1 MKKTIWI
8 PLAVVMILIIFAL
21 GSPAIRDAFFPSS
34 LLTVDGCIPPQFHS
48 DYPRGSE
55 IYITPPP
62 EPQILPVGWQKI
74 STIPNTLFVKEG
86 GLVLVRKQPGYDE
99 LWIMAADASSTNLVA
114 YIYRTDTGKW
124 IPVPTPPNGPLY
136 LDVSNNIW
144 VVVASNDVHYGLNQ
158 LFRFDE
164 QANQYLQVTD
174 KTNELSKGDIG
185 AIVSDSSGLLW
196 FTMRT
201 DPYHSD
207 LFSFDP
213 VTSEIKQHLAG
224 NFDFYIAIDKND
236 NIYVIQVKDGQFSI
250 ENPPHYLLK
259 KYNPSN
265 GNTDTVEIPR
275 AEGEGEYSTTMYI
288 DQKNRLWISDNV
300 WIDISESKISGQH
313 SIPRSES
320 FIHYV
325 DFMARYVWERPFV
338 MTQSTDGRVWYA
350 STMGNAW
357 FKPDTGEWCHFT
369 SYGSYIVED
378 SNHNL
383 WMMADNSLY
392 ELRMSP

>member
-1 MKKTIWI
+1 
-8 PLAVVMILIIFAL
+8 
-21 GSPAIRDAFFPSS
+21 
-34 LLTVDGCIPPQFHS
+34 
-48 DYPRGSE
+48 
-55 IYITPPP
+55 
-62 EPQILPVGWQKI
+62 VGWQKI

-99 LWIMAADASSTNLVA
+99 LWVMAADASSTNLVA

-124 IPVPTPPNGPLY
+124 IPVPTPPNGPMY

-144 VVVASNDVHYGLNQ
+144 VVVASNDVHYGSNQ

-250 ENPPHYLLK
+250 ENPPSLFVK
-259 KYNPSN
+259 KIQPF
-265 GNTDTVEIPR
+265 
-275 AEGEGEYSTTMYI
+275 
-288 DQKNRLWISDNV
+288 KW
-300 WIDISESKISGQH
+300 QH
-313 SIPRSES
+313 RHS
-320 FIHYV
+320 
-325 DFMARYVWERPFV
+325 
-338 MTQSTDGRVWYA
+338 
-350 STMGNAW
+350 
-357 FKPDTGEWCHFT
+357 
-369 SYGSYIVED
+369 
-378 SNHNL
+378 
-383 WMMADNSLY
+383 
-392 ELRMSP
+392 